1 MAANIEDPL
10 PTLDLTPGKLT
21 PSRKWINIILE
32 GQLDAAIM
40 SLFRQVGTLVCY
52 SRTMHS

>member
-10 PTLDLTPGKLT
+10 PTLDLTLGKLT
-21 PSRKWINIILE
+21 PSREWIKIILE
-32 GQLDAAIM
+32 GKLDAVIM

-52 SRTMHS
+52 SRTMHF